1 MDILLVSVIG
11 LFALALIFD
20 FTNGFHDA
28 ANSVSTVVATR
39 VLPAKWAPAF
49 AAVFNFL
56 AYFFVGTAV
65 ASTIA
70 KTVKTEYAGLA
81 VVFAALFAAILWN
94 FVTWRFGLPSSS
106 SHAIVGGLVGAGLA
120 AGGIA
125 AISWDSVSKA
135 AIGIVLSPAVA
146 IIVAILAI
154 FLIGGLQKLFHLGDD
169 HGIFKGLQLVA
180 AGALSFG
187 HGANDAQK
195 TMGVMGALLLGAG
208 YTTAGSGGTIEVPE
222 WVALSAYSAIA
233 LGTLW
238 GGWKIIET
246 MGLKITTLHA
256 ASGAA
261 ANIGASTAIFGATA
275 LGMPISTT
283 HAAASSVVGAGVGSG
298 RGANWRVVGKMVVAW
313 VITIPAAGAVSAGLF
328 YLTRLPTVL
337 AWIAIGIVVVVFAS
351 WAIWAMRN
359 TIHAKD
365 VEAEIPTAEELA
377 AHVPVHLK
385 LEGEGPV
392 ADDTPPPAAL
402 INDLETLADDLHIP
416 VPRHESADHVPT
428 KDGP

>member
-49 AAVFNFL
+49 AATFNFL

-70 KTVKTEYAGLA
+70 KTVKSEYAGLA

-94 FVTWRFGLPSSS
+94 FVTWRFGMPSSS

-154 FLIGGLQKLFHLGDD
+154 FLIGGIQKVFHLGDD
-169 HGIFKGLQLVA
+169 HGIFKGLQLIA

-222 WVALSAYSAIA
+222 WVALSAYGAIA

-246 MGLKITTLHA
+246 MGLRITTLHA

-298 RGANWRVVGKMVVAW
+298 RGANWRVVGKMVIAW
-313 VITIPAAGAVSAGLF
+313 IITIPAAGAVSAGLF

-337 AWIAIGIVVVVFAS
+337 AWIAIGIVVLAFGT
-351 WAIWAMRN
+351 WAIWAMKN
-359 TIHAKD
+359 TIHASD
-365 VEAEIPTAEELA
+365 VEAEIPTPEELA
-377 AHVPVHLK
+377 AGVPVHLK

-392 ADDTPPPAAL
+392 PDNIPSPKAL
-402 INDLETLADDLHIP
+402 IEDFETIAEDLHIP
-416 VPRHESADHVPT
+416 VPNHEPSDQVPT
-428 KDGP
+428 KDAS